1 MSTVLLDINHAAPA
15 SIEGRTDA
23 RMAIGHRFFKWLSLV
38 LLGYAVGGR
47 GFAYFGIPPL
57 FVGEITLIIGLCI
70 YVRCRT
76 WSGVLEDKRFLPLI
90 ALCMWGAMRTLPY
103 VSTYGIDAVR
113 DAVVWGYAIYAFV
126 IAALLLEC
134 PGRLS
139 TFVGRYR
146 RFVPLFLCLTPVVF
160 TIYRLLGQTRPE
172 WPWASVPIFQV
183 KEGDVLVHLSGVLAF
198 WVSGLGGK
206 IPWKYVLFLTI
217 NAAVMGV
224 IDRAGM
230 VALGLVFSLCLLFK
244 PMHTVGLRM
253 MGTVVVCIAILWATD
268 IRVPIVGGK
277 GREVSFDQI
286 VTNITSVLGDT
297 GSDGLDSTKEW
308 RLDWWKDIVNYT
320 VHGKYFWTGKGFGIN
335 IADDDGYQVL
345 SDNSLRNP
353 HDVHMTFLARSGVP
367 GAALW
372 GLTQILWAGAMAAAF
387 LRARAARRENWTG
400 LFFFL
405 FCYWAALLLNGSF
418 DVFLEGPP
426 GGIWFW
432 CVYGTGLG
440 AIGIYRRTPDAFT
453 LTTDDDS
460 TKRPALA

>member
-1 MSTVLLDINHAAPA
+1 MNAVVIDIGRPAGGRVAAA
-15 SIEGRTDA
+15 GDSRE
-23 RMAIGHRFFKWLSLV
+23 RFGSGYLKWLGFV

-47 GFAYFGIPPL
+47 GFAYFGLPPL
-57 FVGEITLIIGLCI
+57 FVGEITLLVGLYAYI
-70 YVRCRT
+70 RCRS
-76 WSGVLEDKRFLPLI
+76 WSGVLEEAQFWPLI
-90 ALCMWGAMRTLPY
+90 GLCGWGLFRTLPY
-103 VSTYGIDAVR
+103 LGTYGIDAVR
-113 DAVVWGYAIYAFV
+113 DAVVWGYSFYAFV
-126 IAALLLEC
+126 IAALLMEC
-134 PGRLS
+134 PKRLPA
-139 TFVGRYR
+139 FIARYR
-146 RFVPLFLCLTPVVF
+146 KFVPYFLLLTPVVF
-160 TIYRLLGQTRPE
+160 IIYRLLGQTRPE

-198 WVSGLGGK
+198 WVSGLAGK
-206 IPWKYVLFLTI
+206 TSWKLVLILTI

-230 VALGLVFSLCLLFK
+230 VALGLVFSMCVLFK
-244 PMHTVGLRM
+244 PMHSVAIRMIVTVGICVGVLWVTDLR
-253 MGTVVVCIAILWATD
+253 I
-268 IRVPIVGGK
+268 PIVGGK

-286 VTNITSVLGDT
+286 VTNVGSVLGDS

-367 GAALW
+367 GAS
-372 GLTQILWAGAMAAAF
+372 LWALAQATWAIGMIAAF
-387 LRARAARRENWTG
+387 LRARYVGRDAWAA

-405 FCYWAALLLNGSF
+405 FCYWSALLLNGSF
-418 DVFLEGPP
+418 DVFIEGPP

-432 CVYGTGLG
+432 TVYGTGLG
-440 AIGIYRRTPDAFT
+440 AMCIYRRDPDAFT
-453 LTTDDDS
+453 LTVDDDPQP
-460 TKRPALA
+460 KLAAA